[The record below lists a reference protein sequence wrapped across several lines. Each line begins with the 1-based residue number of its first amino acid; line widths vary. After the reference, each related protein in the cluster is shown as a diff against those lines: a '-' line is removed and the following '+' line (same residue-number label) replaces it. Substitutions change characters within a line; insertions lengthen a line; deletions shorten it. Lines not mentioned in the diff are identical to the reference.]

1 MVKGNRIN
9 KDIEGKKMTNSVCH
23 VGGNL
28 LRLVMV
34 MLVSGLVF
42 ISGCVQEESPPTTEA
57 PQLIYP
63 DKDAY
68 IEQIGITLKLVRGTL
83 EIAEQASR
91 DLADGRIT
99 REEFREVAVSGR
111 RNLEGARVDMNSVVP
126 PPEVILGKITFE
138 DMHDELMRGIESYIK
153 AFDEMIEYG
162 NDGRISHIDKA
173 TDYIENYGDPYINSV
188 TTQLRIVQKE

>member
-1 MVKGNRIN
+1 
-9 KDIEGKKMTNSVCH
+9 MTNSVCH

-57 PQLIYP
+57 LQLIYP

-126 PPEVILGKITFE
+126 PSEVILGEITFE
-138 DMHDELMRGIESYIK
+138 DMHDELMSGIEWYIK

-162 NDGRISHIDKA
+162 NGGRISHIDKA
-173 TDYIENYGDPYINSV
+173 TDYIENYGDAYINSV
-188 TTQLRIVQKE
+188 TIQLRIAQEKE